1 MRVEPFHIC
10 IHCLWMFVVLVFA
23 LCQKVK
29 TGFTCHVNNGSI
41 WTPRRSKDLYKRVC
55 SIPLYF
61 TFKQSPNRL
70 TMETNH
76 SFNWKENIFCQIS
89 LAD

>member
-29 TGFTCHVNNGSI
+29 TGWFHMDT
-41 WTPRRSKDLYKRVC
+41 KK
-55 SIPLYF
+55 
-61 TFKQSPNRL
+61 KQGPIQ
-70 TMETNH
+70 E
-76 SFNWKENIFCQIS
+76 S
-89 LAD
+89 LQYATLLHNQTEPQ